1 MFSKQINNYEGK
13 KNSAYVFIIYN
24 HKTNNFIEFIK
35 SKMYECHKIKDPIIK
50 KNTNDIYF
58 SIINLIEEQFK
69 VQKNLNIIICSTP
82 KFIEY
87 YNLSKNN
94 INILKEFN
102 CPNITIKYD
111 NIFDCQWITDYISD
125 KSFINEIYINNN
137 IFKLFR
143 INSTKYKCIIEIND
157 KTKNI
162 NDFIKENISGEKY
175 IIHGSSH
182 KFKNYNEKDNNLL
195 FFENKQIS
203 HTEVYDIYLKLLNL
217 DNVEEVKKILEF
229 LKNKKTMDLISLG
242 HKKIFSDLENGYLE
256 KIYCYKKIYKKL
268 DELIKKNNLSVA
280 TKIIQIKL
288 DTKSDDTLILKQF
301 GGIIGLKYSWAMSL

>member
-1 MFSKQINNYEGK
+1 MKE

-24 HKTNNFIEFIK
+24 HETNNFIEFIK
-35 SKMYECHKIKDPIIK
+35 SKMSECHKIKDPIIK

-69 VQKNLNIIICSTP
+69 IQKNLNIIIFSTT

-143 INSTKYKCIIEIND
+143 VNSTKYKCIIEIND

-182 KFKNYNEKDNNLL
+182 KFKNYNQKDNNLL
-195 FFENKQIS
+195 FFENKQLS

-217 DNVEEVKKILEF
+217 DNVEELKKILEF

-256 KIYCYKKIYKKL
+256 KFIA
-268 DELIKKNNLSVA
+268 IKKF
-280 TKIIQIKL
+280 IKN
-288 DTKSDDTLILKQF
+288 
-301 GGIIGLKYSWAMSL
+301 